1 MESTFKCPSC
11 GKQTIGVVATGCAAT
26 CICPFCKQLGNVVY
40 MLEERKET
48 IRKMGDGLYVK
59 ETDR

>member
-1 MESTFKCPSC
+1 M
-11 GKQTIGVVATGCAAT
+11 GVIQNGCAAT

-59 ETDR
+59 ETDK

>member
-1 MESTFKCPSC
+1 METTFKCPSC
-11 GKQTIGVVATGCAAT
+11 GRQTMGVIQNGCAAT

-59 ETDR
+59 ETDK

>member
-1 MESTFKCPSC
+1 MESTFKCPNC

-26 CICPFCKQLGNVVY
+26 CICPFCKKEGNVVY
-40 MLEERKET
+40 MLEERQEP
-48 IRKMGDGLYVK
+48 IRKMGDGLFIK